1 MTMKPIQTIRM
12 ISQHMSH
19 STIPSAESASR
30 WISAESP
37 PTLAAFQLIQP
48 ATNVF
53 GVDGKQRNR
62 GRKFSVLGE
71 VIEGLRLLD
80 GTSYIELTKTQG
92 GVNQATKAPVFPF
105 QARFLYGEWN
115 LPFS

>member
-19 STIPSAESASR
+19 STIPSAQSASR

-92 GVNQATKAPVFPF
+92 RESGTKAPVFPF